1 MFKSESTKYYY
12 IEDVNPMGSFRLKI
26 ISVNKIK
33 RKTDM
38 IWHYSVFDPYKDILY
53 HLYKSIIVNRKNAI
67 LNLRHKDN
75 DVRQL
80 CELILR
86 LNRNINRGN
95 KKWKRFQ
102 QVQQN

>member
-12 IEDVNPMGSFRLKI
+12 IETENISGTPVLKI
-26 ISVNKIK
+26 VCINKMTNDIC
-33 RKTDM
+33 T
-38 IWHYSVFDPYKDILY
+38 IWHSGRSSLY
-53 HLYKSIIVNRKNAI
+53 DLCKSIIVNRKNAI
-67 LNLRHKDN
+67 LNLRHN
-75 DVRQL
+75 DIRVRQL

-102 QVQQN
+102 QVRQN